1 MKNKKVYFFTNII
14 PPYRVYFYNKLEE
27 VRKGTNFDFEV
38 FFMRETES
46 NRNWNIDL
54 KDLQFKYK
62 IGNGLYFD
70 IRGFF
75 FHFNPLLVR
84 DLIKSKEEIILGGS
98 WNNPNIMLIALLKS
112 LGLAKNKLS
121 VWSEANSLT
130 NESQTKNKLRDV
142 LKKWFFRQVDG
153 KFIIPGEMAVQS
165 FEKWDIP
172 IHDIVF
178 LPNIVSTNVFNSN
191 KAVSKENTLP
201 VFFLVARLEESIKG
215 IKNFMDAVGLENLK
229 KIILKIAGTGTSYD
243 DYAKYIRDNN
253 LENNVKLLGNLSQEQ
268 IGEEYRNADVFLLP
282 SFSDPS
288 PLSSV
293 EAISSGLPV
302 FISNRCGNHFETVS
316 EGKNG
321 YVFDPANH
329 IEIRDK
335 FNRLMSEKNYWKE
348 FSEVSL
354 KLAEQNFNPDIVL
367 KRFVSSYT

>member
-229 KIILKIAGTGTSYD
+229 KIILNCGYWH
-243 DYAKYIRDNN
+243 
-253 LENNVKLLGNLSQEQ
+253 LL
-268 IGEEYRNADVFLLP
+268 
-282 SFSDPS
+282 
-288 PLSSV
+288 
-293 EAISSGLPV
+293 
-302 FISNRCGNHFETVS
+302 
-316 EGKNG
+316 
-321 YVFDPANH
+321 
-329 IEIRDK
+329 
-335 FNRLMSEKNYWKE
+335 
-348 FSEVSL
+348 
-354 KLAEQNFNPDIVL
+354 
-367 KRFVSSYT
+367 